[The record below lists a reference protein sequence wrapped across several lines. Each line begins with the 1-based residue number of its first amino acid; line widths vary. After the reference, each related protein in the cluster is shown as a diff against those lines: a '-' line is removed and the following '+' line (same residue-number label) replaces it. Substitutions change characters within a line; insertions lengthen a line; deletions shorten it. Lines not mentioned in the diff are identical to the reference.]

1 MPNQSKKTSA
11 VESMEQ
17 EQAKQRKKGAKGHLD
32 KGLEDTFPASDPV
45 STTSTG
51 IPSGRTDTYEAERVK
66 KDPKPAA
73 KP

>member
-1 MPNQSKKTSA
+1 MPNQSKKSSA

-51 IPSGRTDTYEAERVK
+51 IPSGRADTDEAERVK